1 MSSDTSVI
9 YGIHAVEAAL
19 QRGADDVVE
28 LITLARHNRRIDR
41 LRDMA
46 VQHGITI
53 RELSAHELDTLCH
66 HQRHQGVAARIAI
79 AERAQTREQ
88 AQEQSLEQSLEQLL
102 ETVSEPLLLVLD
114 GVQDPHNLGACLRTA
129 DAAGVDAV
137 IVPRDKAVGLT
148 PVVHKVACGAAESM
162 PFFQVTNLART
173 LRQLQQRG
181 IWLIGA
187 DERGDNELYST
198 DLRGPLAL
206 VLGAEGKGLRRLT
219 REHCDTIVSIPM
231 AGHVSSLNVSVAAG
245 VCLFE
250 IVRQRRP

>member
-1 MSSDTSVI
+1 MSGDTSVI

-19 QRGADDVVE
+19 RRDDNDVVE
-28 LITLARHNRRIDR
+28 LIFAMARNNQRIDR

-46 VQHGITI
+46 GQLGIAI
-53 RELSAHELDTLCH
+53 HELPVHELDTLCN
-66 HQRHQGVAARIAI
+66 HQRHQGVAARIAG
-79 AERAQTREQ
+79 AERLQT
-88 AQEQSLEQSLEQLL
+88 LEQVLD
-102 ETVSEPLLLVLD
+102 TVAEPLLLVLD

-148 PVVHKVACGAAESM
+148 PVVHKVACGAAESV

-173 LRQLQQRG
+173 LRQIQQRG
-181 IWLIGA
+181 IWVIGA
-187 DERGDNELYST
+187 DERGDSGLYAA

-219 REHCDTIVSIPM
+219 REHCDRIVSIPM
-231 AGHVSSLNVSVAAG
+231 AGQVSSLNVSVATG

-250 IVRQRRP
+250 IVRQRQS